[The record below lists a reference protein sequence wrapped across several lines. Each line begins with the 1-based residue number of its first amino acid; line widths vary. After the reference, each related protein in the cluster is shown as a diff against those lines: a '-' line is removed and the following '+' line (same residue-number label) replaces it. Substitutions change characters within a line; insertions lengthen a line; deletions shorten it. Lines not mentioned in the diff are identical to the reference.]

1 LKRETGAGYWEFV
14 PFSSLQAKDSEG
26 NNLLVGGLTV
36 GFGLASNSGGQGTFS
51 PVTDNNNGT
60 YTTTFTGITSGS
72 NTITATIGGASV
84 TTSLPTIAIAPGPI
98 SLSKSLLSLSLSSVQ
113 LGGETTIV
121 LQGEDAYGNKETT
134 GGVANI
140 AFKLENSAGGHGTI
154 SSVTDNGNGTYTAN
168 IIGTVDGSNTI
179 EATIGGSP
187 VTSTATIGVTGA
199 AVNLAYSNIAVQALV
214 VPAVVQSG
222 TGIQVTLQ
230 AEYGKNEKES
240 SGGLSVAFGLA
251 SGSGG
256 QGTFGP
262 VSYIGNGEYAATFT
276 GTIAGSNAI
285 AATIDGLKVIS
296 KAAPIKVTAGQL
308 SYANSLVT
316 VSAPSVKAGTR
327 IVVTFQPRDAA
338 GNILTNQKGLPVSF
352 ALGANSTAQGTF
364 TGAIYN
370 KITGTYTATF
380 TGTIVGGST
389 IATTVNGQPITST
402 PPVISVTPGTASA
415 AKSILAAFGGTTQVV
430 SGSAITLT
438 LQAVDAY
445 GNLETAGGLAVAFK
459 LVSAKGGLGTFS
471 KVTDN
476 KNGTYSVTFTGT
488 IAGSNTIEATIAG
501 VKVTATVA
509 VTVTPGSYSL
519 AKSVVT
525 VAKPGSVAP
534 GKTIAVLLQTKDAA
548 GNNLTTDLLG
558 SETISFALANST
570 GGQGTFSAAT
580 YMGNGEYEATF
591 TATNAGSNLV
601 AALIESSKVT
611 SKAPA
616 IIVTAAI

>member
-1 LKRETGAGYWEFV
+1 
-14 PFSSLQAKDSEG
+14 
-26 NNLLVGGLTV
+26 
-36 GFGLASNSGGQGTFS
+36 
-51 PVTDNNNGT
+51 
-60 YTTTFTGITSGS
+60 
-72 NTITATIGGASV
+72 
-84 TTSLPTIAIAPGPI
+84 
-98 SLSKSLLSLSLSSVQ
+98 
-113 LGGETTIV
+113 
-121 LQGEDAYGNKETT
+121 
-134 GGVANI
+134 
-140 AFKLENSAGGHGTI
+140 
-154 SSVTDNGNGTYTAN
+154 
-168 IIGTVDGSNTI
+168 
-179 EATIGGSP
+179 
-187 VTSTATIGVTGA
+187 
-199 AVNLAYSNIAVQALV
+199 
-214 VPAVVQSG
+214 
-222 TGIQVTLQ
+222 
-230 AEYGKNEKES
+230 
-240 SGGLSVAFGLA
+240 
-251 SGSGG
+251 
-256 QGTFGP
+256 
-262 VSYIGNGEYAATFT
+262 
-276 GTIAGSNAI
+276 
-285 AATIDGLKVIS
+285 
-296 KAAPIKVTAGQL
+296 
-308 SYANSLVT
+308 
-316 VSAPSVKAGTR
+316 
-327 IVVTFQPRDAA
+327 
-338 GNILTNQKGLPVSF
+338 
-352 ALGANSTAQGTF
+352 
-364 TGAIYN
+364 
-370 KITGTYTATF
+370 
-380 TGTIVGGST
+380 VGGST

-570 GGQGTFSAAT
+570 GGKGTFSAAT

-601 AALIESSKVT
+601 VALIGNSRVT
-611 SKAPA
+611 SKAAA
-616 IIVTAAI
+616 IIVS